1 MFEMRE
7 LIDERMKRG
16 ETIEMREG
24 ANRENGENKWRN

>member
-16 ETIEMREG
+16 ETIETREG
-24 ANRENGENKWRN
+24 ENGENKRPSE